1 MSCPRTVPVSVSKQ
15 NFVRALW
22 PDGHF
27 AVFMSRK
34 NKTPRSPK
42 KAGLGDTH
50 RAETLCG
57 QSASRLAALG
67 HALATVPLRSA
78 RRPRRTAAY
87 QRVRFPRF
95 RPDNAR
101 NGGFVPASLSRLIL
115 QPSE

>member
-1 MSCPRTVPVSVSKQ
+1 MSCPRAVPLSVSKH

-34 NKTPRSPK
+34 TKRLGRRK

-50 RAETLCG
+50 GAETLCG
-57 QSASRLAALG
+57 HSASRLGALG

-78 RRPRRTAAY
+78 RRPRRTATY
-87 QRVRFPRF
+87 QRAKFPRF

-101 NGGFVPASLSRLIL
+101 DGGFVTANLWRLIL
-115 QPSE
+115 RPSE